1 MIENINKT
9 DDSSVKTIV
18 KNIVIHN
25 KYDNIEESFIQIE
38 IFYGGA
44 KHENIKV

>member
-18 KNIVIHN
+18 KNIGN
-25 KYDNIEESFIQIE
+25 TQ
-38 IFYGGA
+38 
-44 KHENIKV
+44 